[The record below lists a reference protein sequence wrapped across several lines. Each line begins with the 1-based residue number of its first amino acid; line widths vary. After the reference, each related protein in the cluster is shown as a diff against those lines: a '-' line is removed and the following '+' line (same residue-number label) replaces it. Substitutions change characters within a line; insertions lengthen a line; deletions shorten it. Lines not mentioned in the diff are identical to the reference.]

1 MEQSLERKLLKEMF
15 REWVEERLRDF
26 AREARSKAV
35 GATSHEVRSLI
46 LELLAEV
53 VEDLRKAEQEE
64 ASS

>member
-1 MEQSLERKLLKEMF
+1 MEQSLERKLLKEML

-26 AREARSKAV
+26 TRESRARAV
-35 GATSHEVRSLI
+35 GATPHEVGSLV

>member
-1 MEQSLERKLLKEMF
+1 MEQSLERKLLKEML

-35 GATSHEVRSLI
+35 GATSQEVRSLI

-53 VEDLRKAEQEE
+53 IEDIRKAEQEE